1 MLQKRNIIFQYVET
15 LITGPG
21 MILVFNLLRVWREK
35 AIDYQECPYRSPRGA
50 FKGGGGTTTLET
62 FKLSENWTETP
73 DGFLGQAIKLQLLL
87 KCR

>member
-1 MLQKRNIIFQYVET
+1 MCREFCFLQKRIKEIHYFQYVET

-62 FKLSENWTETP
+62 FKLSEN
-73 DGFLGQAIKLQLLL
+73 
-87 KCR
+87 